1 MCVQKINRL
10 SLVLL
15 ISVFS
20 SLASAKTYYVAPES
34 TGGSDANDGSSEAMA
49 FKTIQAAIDAAS
61 DGDEVCVLP
70 GTYTY
75 SDVVKSNAVVCI
87 EKNIRVYSRDGRD
100 VTTIDCGTKTDAEYM
115 SLRVN
120 AGLDGASFSG
130 FTMTNSYTKS
140 YYYSNPSDIFRY
152 HIRLYS
158 GTISNCVISARQTSR
173 STVVYLGGTSAMH
186 DCIVDGTGTKEGNG
200 DGNPQG
206 LVCLYGSALI
216 ERCVIKNADVS
227 NRFYPLEIRSK
238 DATAR
243 NCLITGNRA
252 GRSGRENGAAVYIS
266 AGTLEHCTIV
276 GNSVYGKGGGVYV
289 DGSSGIVCRNN
300 IVYGNSADSGVGNN
314 IYGSSGSDY
323 GRKFFSNSCSP
334 DLTGYEANGNISMDP
349 LFVDAANGD
358 YSLQSVSPAV
368 NGASSE
374 AWVTDSVD
382 LAYGKRLVGAS
393 PDMGAYECQNPF
405 DGLLVYVSSS
415 VKHPRIGDEIA
426 FVSTLVGSAANPEYV
441 WNMGDG
447 TTLTGSSVTHS
458 YSAGGVYEV
467 TCTVTGSNGSE
478 ASASFT
484 QDVAPYVCYVSPDGK
499 SVAPYDTWE
508 NAATNLHTAYDYNPN
523 SVIVTNGT
531 YILDARGLMHDK
543 DIVVKSVNGADKTIL
558 DTGLTTSTGNKT
570 HRLLEMSHADA
581 VLDGFSMIHGYAGAH
596 DEPSS
601 VIASAGTIKNCKIY
615 DTLRRDRSRVIKLSG
630 SAKML
635 NSVIDGSVGN
645 HGNTSNPQAILEMDD
660 DSLVS
665 GCIMTNFNY
674 QVQEFSTNYPSA
686 AVLMKGRSIL
696 RSSLIAENKITW
708 NGKEGKNN
716 FIFGGAVAM
725 KGTGNVVENC
735 TIVNNQTCGFGGG
748 IAVYPEEKAAIIRN
762 NIFRTNSAD
771 LDEGEI
777 YLLPSATATIDNNLI
792 LSPVPDGAV
801 NTIAKEPLFVKEA
814 EKNYRLKRLSPA
826 VNKGIKLDW
835 MDGASDLD
843 GNPRIFD
850 HAPDLGAYE
859 SMRKAPMILILK

>member
-1 MCVQKINRL
+1 MCVQKNNRL
-10 SLVLL
+10 SLALL

-20 SLASAKTYYVAPES
+20 SLASATTYYVAPES

-49 FKTIQAAIDAAS
+49 FKTIQAAVDAAS

-130 FTMTNSYTKS
+130 FTMTNSYTKT
-140 YYYSNPSDIFRY
+140 YCYY

-173 STVVYLGGTSAMH
+173 STVVYLGGTAAMR

-216 ERCVIKNADVS
+216 ERCIIRNADVS

-334 DLTGYEANGNISMDP
+334 DLAGYEANGNISMDP

-374 AWVTDSVD
+374 AWVANNID

-415 VKHPRIGDEIA
+415 VEHPRIGDEIT

-447 TTLTGSSVTHS
+447 TTRAGSSVTHS

-467 TCTVTGSNGSE
+467 TCTVSGSNDSE
-478 ASASFT
+478 ASASFV
-484 QDVAPYVCYVSPDGK
+484 QDVAPDICYVSPDGK

-596 DEPSS
+596 NEPSS
-601 VIASAGTIKNCKIY
+601 VIASAGTIRNCKIY
-615 DTLRRDRSRVIKLSG
+615 DTLHRDRSRVIKLSG

-635 NSVIDGSVGN
+635 NSVIDGSVEN
-645 HGNTSNPQAILEMDD
+645 HGNTSNPQGILEMDG

-674 QVQEFSTNYPSA
+674 QVQEFNTNYPA
-686 AVLMKGRSIL
+686 AVVLMKGKSIL

-708 NGKEGKNN
+708 NGKEGKNY

-826 VNKGIKLDW
+826 VNKGIELDW